1 MIPTPDPSN
10 EQPTPLD
17 PDFLA
22 SPVEATA
29 AAGDNPADR
38 LALGTPAQLLTLSVQ
53 HYPTVGIIIV
63 IADGELD
70 TLTAPL
76 LDQRVRQQLAAAPT
90 HLIVDLEPV
99 RMLDASGLS
108 CLLRAR
114 TLVHQTPRSQLHL
127 AGLITPPVTHAL
139 HLSALRGRFNTYPTL
154 IHAVVAALADHPTVT
169 RSDPVA
175 SEPVLAAVWC
185 CSVATTWTLE
195 LHELHPNMQPGP
207 IVDRISTATHV
218 TQPPPDTLIR
228 DLLATRQLWLFPD
241 PSPALR
247 TNSGH
252 WIGYVCADPEL
263 ITLAHLVRDQAAKIP
278 VHPVLLASSWI
289 AAGFSTQTAA
299 GWIQAGCPFPK

>member
-53 HYPTVGIIIV
+53 HYPTVGIVIV
-63 IADGELD
+63 VADGELD

-90 HLIVDLEPV
+90 HLILDLEPV

-114 TLVHQTPRSQLHL
+114 KLVHQTPRSQLHL
-127 AGLITPPVTHAL
+127 AGLITPRVARAL
-139 HLSALRGRFNTYPTL
+139 HISGLLGRFNTYPTL
-154 IHAVVAALADHPTVT
+154 IHAVIAALADQPTVT
-169 RSDPVA
+169 STDPVTPA
-175 SEPVLAAVWC
+175 PELAAVWC
-185 CSVATTWTLE
+185 FSVGITWTLE
-195 LHELHPNMQPGP
+195 LHELHQDMQPGP
-207 IVDRISTATHV
+207 LVDRISSGVPV
-218 TQPPPDTLIR
+218 TQPKPDILTR

-241 PSPALR
+241 PSPASHPNTR
-247 TNSGH
+247 H
-252 WIGYVCADPEL
+252 RIGYVCANFEL
-263 ITLAHLVRDQAAKIP
+263 ITLAHLVRDKAADTP
-278 VHPVLLASSWI
+278 LHPMLVASLWI
-289 AAGFSTQTAA
+289 ATGFSTQTAA
-299 GWIQAGCPFPK
+299 GWIQAGCLIPE